1 MRPTAQAAPRAGAS
15 AEPIPL
21 VDLRASY
28 ERHRAELDDAVR
40 WVLADSSFI
49 GGAEHEKFA
58 EEFAA
63 WCGGGH
69 VALVGNGTDALT
81 FAILE
86 TLGPGDGRSEI
97 ITTSHTFIATA
108 EAIANAGYRPV
119 FAEIDA
125 ATCLL
130 SPEAVERAI
139 TPRSRAVI
147 PVHLYGQ
154 MIDVAR
160 FHAITERHGLKLI
173 EDAAQAHGAR
183 FGGMR
188 PGEQSAAACFSFY
201 PGKNLGAWGDGGAVF
216 TKDADLA
223 ARIARRANHGRRDK
237 YVHETVGSNSRLDT
251 LQAAILRVKLRH
263 LDAWNAARRDVA
275 SLYDGLLKGQEG
287 IRKVTSAA
295 GAHHVYHLYV
305 VQVEDRDRVRS
316 ALAAAGIG
324 AGVHYPLPLHE
335 QPAFAYLG
343 YAADALPATSRAAKR
358 VLSLPIYPEITPAQI
373 ERVASALVAA
383 VKA

>member
-1 MRPTAQAAPRAGAS
+1 MRPTAQASPRATAA

-28 ERHRAELDDAVR
+28 ECHRDELDEAVR
-40 WVLADSSFI
+40 RVLADSSFI

-58 EEFAA
+58 DEFAV

-81 FAILE
+81 FAIIE
-86 TLGPGDGRSEI
+86 TLGPGDGQGEI
-97 ITTSHTFIATA
+97 VTTSHTFIATA

-139 TPRSRAVI
+139 TPRSRAII

-154 MIDVAR
+154 MVDMTR
-160 FHAITERHGLKLI
+160 FQTIAERHGLVLI

-183 FGGMR
+183 FDGIR
-188 PGEQSAAACFSFY
+188 PGERSAAACFSFY

-223 ARIARRANHGRRDK
+223 ARISRRANHGRRDK

-263 LDAWNAARRDVA
+263 LDAWNAARREA
-275 SLYDGLLKGQEG
+275 AHLYDALLEG
-287 IRKVTSAA
+287 RNAIARVTSAA
-295 GAHHVYHLYV
+295 CAHHVYHLYV
-305 VQVEDRDRVRS
+305 VQLEDRDRVRS

-324 AGVHYPLPLHE
+324 VGVHYPLPLHA
-335 QPAFAYLG
+335 QPAFAASRLFRRRV
-343 YAADALPATSRAAKR
+343 ACDEPRRQSVSSRCRSIPRLRPPRWSASRAR
-358 VLSLPIYPEITPAQI
+358 
-373 ERVASALVAA
+373 
-383 VKA
+383 